1 MDSLGWVVWV
11 EWKCELVVAMGGVG
25 SVGLKNFR
33 VGRKGGVGRYFGM
46 VDVDSVGTKNFSVD
60 KENGVGLNIL
70 LFNHPL

>member
-11 EWKCELVVAMGGVG
+11 EWKCELVVAVGGVG
-25 SVGLKNFR
+25 SVSQKNFR

-46 VDVDSVGTKNFSVD
+46 VDVDSVRTKSFSVD
-60 KENGVGLNIL
+60 QENGVGLNIL